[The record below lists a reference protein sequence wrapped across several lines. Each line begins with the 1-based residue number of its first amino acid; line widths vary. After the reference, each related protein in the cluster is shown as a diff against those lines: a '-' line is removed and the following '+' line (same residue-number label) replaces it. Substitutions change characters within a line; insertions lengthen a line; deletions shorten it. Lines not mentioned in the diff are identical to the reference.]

1 MKLDGV
7 IAACVTPW
15 RHGDQVDEPALWR
28 HLEMLLAAGV
38 SGVCV
43 AGSTGEFPRLDRSSF
58 ERLVRAAV
66 EFAAGRVPIL
76 AGCGAASLDGAIELA
91 RIAAQSG
98 ASAVVALP
106 PIYFPYAQREIVA
119 FYERFTAEATL
130 PVFLYNIPQFTSVV
144 EPATAVA
151 LLKRGMFVGMKD
163 SGGTPEML
171 DAILALRREREFSF
185 LWGSDSSLLNALNRG
200 VDGAL
205 SGVAAC
211 APELL
216 VALYRT
222 RDPALHTKLA
232 EFIDRLGNFPTPI
245 GVRIALEARGIAVGP
260 HAVPVPADQAR
271 EFALWFERWLGA

>member
-1 MKLDGV
+1 MKLEGV

-15 RHGDQVDEPALWR
+15 RHGDQVDQPALWR

-38 SGVCV
+38 NGVCM
-43 AGSTGEFPRLDRSSF
+43 AGSTGEFPRLDPDNYD
-58 ERLVRAAV
+58 RLIRAAV
-66 EFAAGRVPIL
+66 EFTAGRVPVL
-76 AGCGAASLDGAIELA
+76 ACCGAASLDGSVDLA
-91 RIAAQSG
+91 RLAAQAG
-98 ASAVVALP
+98 ASAVVVPP
-106 PIYFPYAQREIVA
+106 PIYFPYGQREIIA
-119 FYERFTAEATL
+119 FYERFTAAATL

-144 EPATAVA
+144 EPATAA
-151 LLKRGMFVGMKD
+151 SLLKRGLFVGLKD

-171 DAILALRREREFSF
+171 DALLALRKDHAFSF
-185 LWGSDSSLLNALNRG
+185 LWGNDSSLLAALNRG

-205 SGVAAC
+205 SGIAAC

-216 VALYRT
+216 VALYCT
-222 RDPALHTKLA
+222 RDPKLQSRLD
-232 EFIDRLGNFPTPI
+232 EFIGRIGAFPTPI

>member
-1 MKLDGV
+1 MKVEGV

-15 RHGDQVDEPALWR
+15 RHGDQLDEPALWR
-28 HLEMLLAAGV
+28 HLEMLLAAGIN
-38 SGVCV
+38 GVCV
-43 AGSTGEFPRLDRSSF
+43 AGSTGEFPRLDRANF

-66 EFAAGRVPIL
+66 EFTSGRVPIL
-76 AGCGAASLDGAIELA
+76 ACCGAASVDGSVELA
-91 RIAAQSG
+91 RIAARSG

-106 PIYFPYAQREIVA
+106 PIYFPYAQREIIA

-130 PVFLYNIPQFTSVV
+130 PVFLYNIPQFTSVI
-144 EPATAVA
+144 EPSTAVA
-151 LLKRGMFVGMKD
+151 LLKRGLFVGVKD

-171 DAILALRREREFSF
+171 DVLLDLRRDYPFSF
-185 LWGSDSSLLNALNRG
+185 LWGNDSSLLAALNRG

-216 VALYRT
+216 VALYRS
-222 RDPALHTKLA
+222 RDPALHTKLC
-232 EFIDRLGNFPTPI
+232 EFIARLGSFPTPV
-245 GVRIALEARGIAVGP
+245 GVRIALEARGIPVGP

-271 EFALWFERWLGA
+271 EFALWFERWLE